1 LYETAI
7 FFGGMLSGGGLDP
20 FGPGKYS
27 GDHRTGIGA
36 AVSNLRNS
44 SCEVRAHPKP
54 SKRKGDES

>member
-1 LYETAI
+1 
-7 FFGGMLSGGGLDP
+7 MLSGGCLDP
-20 FGPGKYS
+20 VGPGKYS
-27 GDHRTGIGA
+27 GGHRTGIGA